1 MKWVS
6 GIGVHGSNP
15 QLRMSALGHKRT
27 FSEVFVMSALP
38 PKSGHQLS
46 ALRCP
51 LCAKNRHCAPQ
62 QDLVLFDHLVGGG
75 EQ

>member
-38 PKSGHQLS
+38 PKADIGGRELDVRFTPKADISS
-46 ALRCP
+46 
-51 LCAKNRHCAPQ
+51 
-62 QDLVLFDHLVGGG
+62 VLKMSRLGQVLPDFR
-75 EQ
+75 Q